1 MTDEDI
7 IIVLL
12 YTSLKKNLENKT
24 ENGIK
29 IKYDRFSI
37 FELKLVKKNSPQQM
51 SKNYI
56 TVLNVRKNE
65 QGLSVSFPY
74 LEKRI

>member
-1 MTDEDI
+1 VTDEDI

-29 IKYDRFSI
+29 IKYDRSSI
-37 FELKLVKKNSPQQM
+37 FGLKLVKKKSPQQM

-56 TVLNVRKNE
+56 TVL
-65 QGLSVSFPY
+65 QQQQQQQ
-74 LEKRI
+74 

>member
-1 MTDEDI
+1 VTDEDI
-7 IIVLL
+7 IILLL

-29 IKYDRFSI
+29 IKYDRSSI
-37 FELKLVKKNSPQQM
+37 FGLKLVKKKSPQQM

-56 TVLNVRKNE
+56 TVL
-65 QGLSVSFPY
+65 QQQQQQQ
-74 LEKRI
+74 